1 MSEESREEEDDSEEE
16 ESRPAPKTKTKRAVN
31 GTKKTAATTKTA
43 PKRARKSAAGVVN
56 GDAGAAEVQG
66 ETFKTDSAFF
76 SKLPFLPSFPFLS
89 FSSLSS
95 RRLHIR

>member
-1 MSEESREEEDDSEEE
+1 MSEESSEEDDESEE
-16 ESRPAPKTKTKRAVN
+16 ESRPAPRTKAKRAVN

-43 PKRARKSAAGVVN
+43 PKRARKPAAGVVN

-76 SKLPFLPSFPFLS
+76 SEFPFLPPFPFLS

-95 RRLHIR
+95 RCLHIR

>member
-1 MSEESREEEDDSEEE
+1 MSEESSEEEDDSEEE

-76 SKLPFLPSFPFLS
+76 SEFPFLPSLIS
-89 FSSLSS
+89 FTCSSLAS
-95 RRLHIR
+95 RRLDMR